1 MRNKVIYKTVNL
13 NGVKIFYRESGN
25 KNHPTILLFHGFPAS
40 SHMYRNLIEELAD
53 EYHIIAPDFPGF
65 GNSDQPHPKEFEYT
79 FDNLANV
86 MNDFIENSKIITP
99 LNMKYRSRTEIV
111 SMILE
116 AANGGA
122 TKTRIM
128 YKAFLSYAQ
137 LKEYLSVL
145 IENNLIEYL
154 EGIQTYKTTE
164 KGLNLLK
171 MHNEIGE
178 LLQTPIRESRIQ

>member
-1 MRNKVIYKTVNL
+1 
-13 NGVKIFYRESGN
+13 
-25 KNHPTILLFHGFPAS
+25 
-40 SHMYRNLIEELAD
+40 
-53 EYHIIAPDFPGF
+53 
-65 GNSDQPHPKEFEYT
+65 
-79 FDNLANV
+79 
-86 MNDFIENSKIITP
+86 
-99 LNMKYRSRTEIV
+99 MKYRSRTEIV

-145 IENNLIEYL
+145 IENNLLEYL
-154 EGIQTYKTTE
+154 EGVQTYKTTE
-164 KGLNLLK
+164 KGFNLLK

-178 LLQTPIRESRIQ
+178 LLQSPMRESRIIQ